1 MNTTQTEN
9 SAVAE
14 MENSEV
20 STVPRQSSSAS
31 SLMMNDSSMDRMIR
45 MAEVMACGRSTLPQ
59 HFHGNVGDCMAV
71 VMQSVQWNMNPFAVA
86 QKTHVVNGTLGYEA
100 QLVAAVI
107 NNSGMVLD
115 RFHYEWYGNWEKIIG
130 KSKVITKPAV
140 GKYGDGN
147 YKKET
152 QYRVPDY
159 DLSSE
164 AGLGVKVWA
173 TLKGEA
179 EPRELQLLLVQASV
193 RNSTLWAS
201 DPKQQLAYLAVKR
214 WARLYAPDV
223 ILGVYTPDEF
233 EAPQPRHMGQADIV
247 REAPSPELLAAAQA
261 AASKGVGAYQE
272 FWKESTKDERKLL
285 GGEHESLKAQAIS
298 TDKNRTVDTPHPEAK
313 PAPEAAKSDAPI
325 VTFAKVM
332 EMLVKAKN
340 EDSLA
345 VGADWIG
352 EVSDPVQRA
361 ELTAKY
367 EQILSFM
374 RGES

>member
-1 MNTTQTEN
+1 
-9 SAVAE
+9 
-14 MENSEV
+14 MENLEV
-20 STVPRQSSSAS
+20 ATVPRHSSSAS
-31 SLMMNDSSMDRMIR
+31 SLMMNDSSMDRMLR
-45 MAEVMACGRSTLPQ
+45 MSEVMACGRSTLPK
-59 HFHGNVGDCMAV
+59 HLHGNVGDCMAV
-71 VMQSVQWNMNPFAVA
+71 VMQAVQWNMNPFAVA

-107 NNSGMVLD
+107 NNSGVVLD
-115 RFHYEWYGNWEKIIG
+115 RFHYEWFGKWDGINGKTEKSPQI
-130 KSKVITKPAV
+130 
-140 GKYGDGN
+140 
-147 YKKET
+147 
-152 QYRVPDY
+152 
-159 DLSSE
+159 
-164 AGLGVKVWA
+164 GVKIWA
-173 TLKGEA
+173 TLKGET
-179 EPRELQLLLVQASV
+179 EPRELLVTMAEAGV
-193 RNSTLWAS
+193 RNSPLWEHA
-201 DPKQQLAYLAVKR
+201 PKIQISYLAAKR

-233 EAPQPRHMGQADIV
+233 EAPQPRNMGQADVV
-247 REAPSPELLAAAQA
+247 REVPSPELLAAAQA

-285 GGEHESLKAQAIS
+285 GGEHEHLKAQAIS
-298 TDKNRTVDTPHPEAK
+298 TDKNRTVDTPHYKEK

-352 EVSDPVQRA
+352 EVSDPAHRA

-367 EQILSFM
+367 EQILAFM